1 MFDHGIRA
9 PALAEALS
17 VDRTTI
23 TRYLRGNRVPSVRN
37 AILIADYFGC
47 SMAFLFGASED
58 SSGTVYKPVP
68 PFSDR
73 LKTIL
78 ERKRYS
84 RYRLCKEA
92 HFSCQIVDDW
102 YHGKRLPTIDNIIKL
117 ANFFD
122 CSLDDLIGRE

>member
-23 TRYLRGNRVPSVRN
+23 TR
-37 AILIADYFGC
+37 YFGC

-117 ANFFD
+117 ANFF
-122 CSLDDLIGRE
+122 